1 MLIVL
6 AIVIILSVNARIIL
20 YSPKSYIELLYPQIT
35 QLNINE
41 IRGCEYT
48 WSNMKS
54 CQPRFV

>member
-6 AIVIILSVNARIIL
+6 AIIIIPSVNARIIL
-20 YSPKSYIELLYPQIT
+20 YFTKSYIELLYPQIT

-48 WSNMKS
+48 WFSMRS
-54 CQPRFV
+54 CQPQFV